1 MRHVI
6 TLLVE
11 NEFGVLT
18 RIAGLFSGRGFNIE
32 SLCVAETLDPT
43 VSTMTIVTR
52 GDDQI
57 IEQVL
62 KQLNKLISVIKVVDL
77 IEKDFVERE
86 MVLVKVSA
94 TPETREEI
102 LRVVDIFRGKVID
115 VGAKTY
121 TIEVTGD
128 EKKINALLALLK
140 PLGIKELVRTGRV
153 AMIRGSKITTE
164 PGNLD
169 HRTTHCDPSVAAR
182 DPRFFIITGKEQE
195 MKIYYDKDANLNHL
209 KGKKIAI
216 IGYGSQGHAQAQNL
230 RDSGLNVI
238 VSEMKGTENYQ
249 FALRDGFKPIT
260 ASEASKQADL
270 IQILTQDHVQAK
282 LYEKDV
288 KPHLQKGK
296 NPLVLPWVQYSLR
309 PDRPS
314 QRDRCG
320 DDRPERSWPS
330 GAKRISKGS
339 RRPIAWWLSIR
350 IFQRRPSRPPW
361 PMPKASAPL
370 EPV

>member
-1 MRHVI
+1 MRDAPQPSGLRTMRHVI

-43 VSTMTIVTR
+43 VSSMTIVTR

-57 IEQVL
+57 LEQVL

-164 PGNLD
+164 PG
-169 HRTTHCDPSVAAR
+169 
-182 DPRFFIITGKEQE
+182 G
-195 MKIYYDKDANLNHL
+195 
-209 KGKKIAI
+209 
-216 IGYGSQGHAQAQNL
+216 
-230 RDSGLNVI
+230 
-238 VSEMKGTENYQ
+238 
-249 FALRDGFKPIT
+249 
-260 ASEASKQADL
+260 
-270 IQILTQDHVQAK
+270 
-282 LYEKDV
+282 
-288 KPHLQKGK
+288 
-296 NPLVLPWVQYSLR
+296 
-309 PDRPS
+309 
-314 QRDRCG
+314 
-320 DDRPERSWPS
+320 
-330 GAKRISKGS
+330 
-339 RRPIAWWLSIR
+339 
-350 IFQRRPSRPPW
+350 
-361 PMPKASAPL
+361 
-370 EPV
+370 